1 MSDSSSPGGQKCEKE
16 NKEKNKNGKIPDS
29 SGVVTPV
36 HRTIQQ

>member
-16 NKEKNKNGKIPDS
+16 NSKNGKIPDS
-29 SGVVTPV
+29 SSVVTPV

>member
-1 MSDSSSPGGQKCEKE
+1 MRKGEYGE
-16 NKEKNKNGKIPDS
+16 NKNGKIPDS

>member
-1 MSDSSSPGGQKCEKE
+1 MSDSSSPGGQKSEKE
-16 NKEKNKNGKIPDS
+16 NNKNGKIPDS